1 MQDFLNQTRALFNNS
16 SRIRAAPEGGLVLRQ
31 GACTSALEAMCLCF
45 INSWSQRL
53 RLCREI
59 AAALAACHA
68 AGVLHRDLTS
78 FNIML
83 SDMLE
88 VQPGAETWAL
98 SWSEAVRLTPPRRR
112 GIPRAP
118 HSACVMPGVACSA
131 ALTPLLS
138 RLF

>member
-1 MQDFLNQTRALFNNS
+1 M
-16 SRIRAAPEGGLVLRQ
+16 LRQ

-59 AAALAACHA
+59 ASALAACHA

-78 FNIML
+78 FNVML

-88 VQPGAETWAL
+88 LQPGAQDWAL
-98 SWSEAVRLTPPRRR
+98 RWQETVR
-112 GIPRAP
+112 
-118 HSACVMPGVACSA
+118 PGNP
-131 ALTPLLS
+131 TRLLC
-138 RLF
+138 L